1 MILEQCKGV
10 HCVDLG
16 ESFQTHI
23 FLQNFV
29 SIQPRTSPVK
39 FAASRDVTVTVRPGL
54 QRDLAS
60 LPVGGPPVADSAKD
74 AEKEP
79 ARSRRGAFDSQLS
92 GPLLQFYV
100 LADLAVPLAPSG
112 PRMPLELAFLFKN

>member
-1 MILEQCKGV
+1 M
-10 HCVDLG
+10 HCVDLD

-23 FLQNFV
+23 YLQNFI

-60 LPVGGPPVADSAKD
+60 LPVGGPGADSSKD

-112 PRMPLELAFLFKN
+112 PRMALELAFLFKN